1 MEILVACVGFKVN
14 KYKYYYEIFKNYKIF
29 GTTSLKR
36 TVFATHL
43 KTLAYI
49 LVHIL

>member
-1 MEILVACVGFKVN
+1 VAYVSARFN
-14 KYKYYYEIFKNYKIF
+14 QHIYYYKIFKNYKIF
-29 GTTSLKR
+29 GIMRLKR